1 MTLAASMPRTKFA
14 TAARRIAVFSAVLI
28 LLALVLHRF
37 GRIETPLAI
46 GLVLTGFAG
55 AGLALISGLAAGVV
69 IWRRGLTGAW
79 SAVAG
84 IAVSLAIFAWPA
96 SVAPIYLRLPPLN
109 DVTTDTEHP
118 PEFAVLSRERPK
130 AANPITY
137 RGNAFA
143 EMQEQYYPEV
153 RPLVLDRAA
162 EEVFD
167 AVGEA
172 VRRLRWRIVA
182 EEPPQADGSAGH
194 IEAEDRTLILGFTD
208 DVVVRVE
215 SDGGATRVDVRSLSR
230 YGGHDFGRNAHRIR
244 EFYAE
249 LRARLDATVPT
260 AAASRGKAKA
270 RGTKVPTREQ
280 KGAPGPK
287 QVPRK

>member
-1 MTLAASMPRTKFA
+1 MTLAASMPRTKLA
-14 TAARRIAVFSAVLI
+14 TAARRIALSSAVLI

-55 AGLALISGLAAGVV
+55 AALALISGLAAGVV
-69 IWRRGLTGAW
+69 IWRRGLAGAW

-84 IAVSLAIFAWPA
+84 IAISLAIFAWPA
-96 SVAPIYLRLPPLN
+96 SVAPIFLRLPPIN

-118 PEFAVLSRERPK
+118 PEFAVLSRERAK
-130 AANPITY
+130 AANPVTY

-153 RPLVLDRAA
+153 RPLVLDRAP
-162 EEVFD
+162 EEVFE

-172 VRRLRWRIVA
+172 VRRLRWRIVS
-182 EEPPQADGSAGH
+182 EEPPQADGTPGH
-194 IEAEDRTLILGFTD
+194 IEAEDRTLILGFID

-215 SDGGATRVDVRSLSR
+215 SDGGATRVDARSLSR
-230 YGGHDFGRNAHRIR
+230 YGRHDFGRNAHRLR

-260 AAASRGKAKA
+260 AAAPRGKGKA
-270 RGTKVPTREQ
+270 RGSKVPTRAL

>member
-1 MTLAASMPRTKFA
+1 MTLAASMPRTKLA
-14 TAARRIAVFSAVLI
+14 TASRRIGLFSAVLI

-96 SVAPIYLRLPPLN
+96 SVAPIYLRLPPIN

-118 PEFAVLSRERPK
+118 PEFAVLSRDRAK
-130 AANPITY
+130 SANPVTY
-137 RGNAFA
+137 PGNAFA
-143 EMQEQYYPEV
+143 EKQEQYYPEV

-172 VRRLRWRIVA
+172 VRRLRWRIVS

-230 YGGHDFGRNAHRIR
+230 YGGHDFGRNAHRVR
-244 EFYAE
+244 EFYTE

-260 AAASRGKAKA
+260 AAAARGKAKA
-270 RGTKVPTREQ
+270 RGTKVPTRAQ

-287 QVPRK
+287 QAPRK